1 MQSLINFLRRTAL
14 RTRAFSV
21 ASWRR
26 YRGLKKWQ
34 QIALAI
40 LLAVLLIAGITLLR
54 QDGAHDAGNQLR
66 TVTLAT
72 VGELSGQGDSVS
84 ILGTV
89 RSITEADVLAQSGG
103 TVRSVNAKL
112 GGNVPAGYVIASL
125 ENSSERAAVL
135 QAEGAYESALAARS
149 ITQVQAANTEESLEE
164 AETSA
169 RNTYR
174 TAYTTLDSLLTNE
187 AQSFF
192 SGTSISPVLNI
203 SGGSNASV
211 RSEFSALRRD
221 EMQAWRYAL
230 DTSSTKNPEALLAEA
245 ERITNRTSAFLV
257 DLSRI
262 AAPASSGATA
272 IQKAN
277 LAAARADVD
286 GLLAT
291 LSAERDALRAAQAAE
306 AVAGHQTDSRSGE
319 VASAD
324 ASVKTAL
331 GGLRAAQAQLE
342 KTVVRAPIGGQ
353 VNFLP
358 IRVGDYVTA
367 FTHVATVAQNGALEI
382 VAYVGEDDR
391 ALLAAGTKV
400 TVEDDIPG
408 IVTSIAPA
416 LDPTTK
422 LIEVHVAVDAASA
435 GGIVN
440 GQSVRIA
447 LPNQAPKKEEVGVP
461 AGPALLPLS
470 AVKLSGDKRI
480 VFTVDAE
487 GALIANE
494 VEVFEVRGDRIEV
507 RTNLPLELRI
517 VTDARGLAA
526 GQKVTIAP

>member
-1 MQSLINFLRRTAL
+1 MQSLVNLLRRTAL
-14 RTRAFSV
+14 RTRTFGD

-34 QIALAI
+34 QTAVAI

-72 VGELSGQGDSVS
+72 VGELSGQGASVS

-89 RSITEADVLAQSGG
+89 RSITEADILAQSGG

-112 GGNVPAGYVIASL
+112 GGSVPAGFVIASL
-125 ENSSERAAVL
+125 ENASERAAVL
-135 QAEGAYESALAARS
+135 QAEGSYESALAARS
-149 ITQVQAANTEESLEE
+149 ITQVQAANTGESLEE

-174 TAYTTLDSLLTNE
+174 TAYTTLDSMVANE

-192 SGTSISPVLNI
+192 
-203 SGGSNASV
+203 GGSSVSPTVLVSSGSDNALKN
-211 RSEFSALRRD
+211 EFIALRR
-221 EMQAWRYAL
+221 EMQSWRYAL
-230 DTSSTKNPEALLAEA
+230 DASGTKNPEVLLADA
-245 ERITNRTSAFLV
+245 ERIANRASIFLV
-257 DLSRI
+257 DLARV
-262 AAPASSGATA
+262 AAQTNSGATA
-272 IQKAN
+272 TQKAN

-291 LSAERDALRAAQAAE
+291 LSAERDALRAAQAAA
-306 AVAGHQTDSRSGE
+306 AVASHQTDSRSGE

-331 GGLRAAQAQLE
+331 GVLRGAQAQLE

-391 ALLAAGTKV
+391 ALLVAGTKV

-447 LPNQAPKKEEVGVP
+447 LPNQAPKKEEVGT
-461 AGPALLPLS
+461 ASGPSLLPLS

-480 VFTVDAE
+480 IFTIDEE
-487 GALIANE
+487 GALVANE
-494 VEVFEVRGDRIEV
+494 VEVLEVRGDRIEV

-517 VTDARGLAA
+517 VTDARGLAT